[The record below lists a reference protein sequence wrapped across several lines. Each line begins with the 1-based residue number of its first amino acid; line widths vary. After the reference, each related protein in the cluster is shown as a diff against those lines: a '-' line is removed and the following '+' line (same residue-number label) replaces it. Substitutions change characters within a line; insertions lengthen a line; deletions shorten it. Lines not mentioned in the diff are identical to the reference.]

1 MKFVK
6 AATLS
11 TFEIFEALSIEDRE
25 LIAQS
30 MALRHFEP
38 GSTLISASENR
49 SEVFFLLSG
58 TVRAFASSV
67 GGKQVQYEDL
77 TAGSMFGELSAID
90 GQPRGNDCVAINQ
103 VLVAVMEADSLMG
116 VMRDHPAVMKAVM
129 VRLATLT
136 RKHMRRVYEFS
147 TENVG
152 TRVRLEILR
161 MIQEA
166 GAEIENTSIRFEKVP
181 THSDIASRIST
192 HREAVTRELK
202 NLEKLGL
209 IDWRP
214 GNYVVHDA
222 VALKKIALG
231 TDY

>member
-1 MKFVK
+1 MNFVK

-11 TFEIFEALSIEDRE
+11 TFEIFKALCIEDRE
-25 LIAQS
+25 VIAQS
-30 MALRHFEP
+30 MALKRFEP
-38 GSTLISASENR
+38 SSTLISAAENR

-58 TVRAFASSV
+58 TVRAFANSQC
-67 GGKQVQYEDL
+67 GKQVQYEDL

-90 GQPRGNDCVAINQ
+90 GQPRGNDCIALDQ
-103 VLVAVMEADSLMG
+103 VLVAVMTADTLMV
-116 VMRDHPAVMKAVM
+116 VMKEHPAVMKAVM

-166 GAEIENTSIRFEKVP
+166 GLEKDTTPIRFDRVP
-181 THSDIASRIST
+181 THSDIAARIST

-202 NLEKLGL
+202 NLEKAGL
-209 IDWRP
+209 IVWRP
-214 GNYVVHDA
+214 GNYVVHDT
-222 VALKKIALG
+222 VALRKITLG
-231 TDY
+231 T

>member
-1 MKFVK
+1 MKSVK

-11 TFEIFEALSIEDRE
+11 TFEIFGALSIEARE
-25 LIAQS
+25 VIAQS
-30 MALRHFEP
+30 MGLRQFEP
-38 GSTLISASENR
+38 DRTLISASENR

-58 TVRAFASSV
+58 TVRAFANSQ

-90 GQPRGNDCVAINQ
+90 GQPRGNDCIAIDQ
-103 VLVAVMEADSLMG
+103 VVVAVMSADTLMD

-161 MIQEA
+161 MIQDS
-166 GAEIENTSIRFEKVP
+166 GSEIENSSIRFEKVP

-202 NLEKLGL
+202 NLEKLGF

-214 GNYVVHDA
+214 GNYVVHDPMA
-222 VALKKIALG
+222 FEKITLG
-231 TDY
+231 TKH

>member
-1 MKFVK
+1 MKQVK

-11 TFEIFEALSIEDRE
+11 TFEIFNALSVEDRE
-25 LIAQS
+25 TIAQS
-30 MALRHFEP
+30 MVLKQFEP
-38 GSTLISASENR
+38 TSTLISAAENR
-49 SEVFFLLSG
+49 TEVFFLLSG
-58 TVRAFASSV
+58 KVRAFANSQ

-77 TAGSMFGELSAID
+77 AAGSMFGELSAID
-90 GQPRGNDCVAINQ
+90 GQPRGNDCIALDQ
-103 VLVAVMEADSLMG
+103 VLVAVMTADTLML
-116 VMRDHPAVMKAVM
+116 VMKEHPAVMKAVL
-129 VRLATLT
+129 VRLATLA

-161 MIQEA
+161 MIQDA
-166 GAEIENTSIRFEKVP
+166 GHEGESSSIRFDKVP
-181 THSDIASRIST
+181 THSDIAARIST

-214 GNYVVHDA
+214 GNYVVHDTEA
-222 VALKKIALG
+222 FRKATLE
-231 TDY
+231 T